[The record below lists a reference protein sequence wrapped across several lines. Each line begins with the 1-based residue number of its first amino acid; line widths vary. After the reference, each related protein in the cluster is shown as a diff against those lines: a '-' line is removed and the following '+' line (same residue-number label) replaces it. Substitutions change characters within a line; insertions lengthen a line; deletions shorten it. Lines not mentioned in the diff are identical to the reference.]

1 MSEERNDPYD
11 GYYAPT
17 AYDSRRDGL
26 PPDPRTSE
34 GGDTILGRSMR
45 EYALRVR
52 GIQCREYLANADLDF
67 IELLG
72 MENDPEVKKQLKGQG
87 NTLEWST
94 LKNPAAATEVFAGV
108 MQIFFI
114 FSIPGLIL
122 IALIAGIT
130 TDAML
135 GGGITPRLVL
145 FRENIFILKT
155 KKFLRCYTGT
165 STA

>member
-1 MSEERNDPYD
+1 MLP
-11 GYYAPT
+11 AP
-17 AYDSRRDGL
+17 
-26 PPDPRTSE
+26 PP
-34 GGDTILGRSMR
+34 GK
-45 EYALRVR
+45 
-52 GIQCREYLANADLDF
+52 QCREYLANADLDF

-72 MENDPEVKKQLKGQG
+72 MENNPEVKKQLKGQG
-87 NTLEWST
+87 NMLEWST